1 MGLAGECVPMRK
13 RGVSQAD
20 QGKTNVSDNMV
31 LVQLGTANP
40 GRTDEER
47 QRWTEG
53 LKAVVQD
60 LRKNNIKDSE
70 VVAASIAAYRRQFLN
85 DSSRVLTL

>member
-1 MGLAGECVPMRK
+1 
-13 RGVSQAD
+13 
-20 QGKTNVSDNMV
+20 MV
-31 LVQLGTANP
+31 LVQLGTSNP
-40 GRTDEER
+40 GRTEEER

-60 LRKNNIKDSE
+60 LRKKNTKDSE

-85 DSSRVLTL
+85 DPSRILTL